1 MTMLDIAIIG
11 GGLSGLSLAKYL
23 LDAGRDV
30 ILFESRER
38 FGGRIVS
45 LSMGDHYYDLGPSWV
60 WPAMQPR
67 LARFIETYNIE
78 VFPQWLSGKSLY
90 QSARELAPQS
100 FLDHSTYESAR
111 RIHGGTYGL
120 IDVLLQQLPQSLL
133 KVNHHLQEV
142 IDHHDHVELNFGH
155 GSELLSIKAKQV
167 VITIPPRL
175 LVNTVTFTPGLDSRL
190 SKVMNETATWMAG
203 HAKVVIRYGRPFWRE
218 AGLSGSVLA
227 DYPGAAMAEIFD
239 ACPGNHEQA
248 ALSGFFALP
257 PSLRQRYAN
266 DLPALIREQLV
277 RLFGKEAAQPEEIL
291 IKDWFAE
298 PATATH
304 EDEIPPPAHPQY
316 GHAWLQLDHWNDK
329 LYFSGTETAPQFG
342 GYLEGALES
351 TERVAKALLI

>member
-1 MTMLDIAIIG
+1 MTTLDIAIIG

-23 LDAGRDV
+23 LDAGRKV
-30 ILFESRER
+30 RLFESRDR
-38 FGGRIVS
+38 FGGRIIS
-45 LSMGDHYYDLGPSWV
+45 LPVGNHRHDLGPSWV
-60 WPAMQPR
+60 WPLMQPR
-67 LARFIETYNIE
+67 LSRFIEAHNIE
-78 VFPQWLSGKSLY
+78 VFPQWLSGNSLY
-90 QSARELAPQS
+90 QPVREMPPQS
-100 FLDHSTYESAR
+100 FVDHSTYESAR
-111 RIHGGTYGL
+111 RIRGGAYAL
-120 IDVLLQQLPQSLL
+120 VEVLLQQLPESLPKL
-133 KVNHHLQEV
+133 NHHLQEV
-142 IDHHDHVELNFGH
+142 VDQHDHVVLNFNH
-155 GSELLSIKAKQV
+155 QSEALSVKAKQV
-167 VITIPPRL
+167 VITVPPRL
-175 LVNTVTFTPGLDSRL
+175 LVNTVTFTPGLDARL

-203 HAKVVIRYGRPFWRE
+203 HAKAVIRYSRPFWRD

-239 ACPGNHEQA
+239 ACSGNHEHA
-248 ALSGFFALP
+248 ALSGFLALP
-257 PSLRQRYAN
+257 PSLRQRYAD

-277 RLFGKEAAQPEEIL
+277 RLFGREAAQPEEIL